1 MLRKICQCKREEIVE
16 EMYSRMSVLC
26 LNNKYC
32 TLGVLFS
39 ASTKWDNS
47 NLRGILNAE
56 YYFSVPVSLI
66 NFSDSA

>member
-32 TLGVLFS
+32 TLGVLFFCQYKMGQFK
-39 ASTKWDNS
+39 STGNIKC
-47 NLRGILNAE
+47 GILFFHLGLT
-56 YYFSVPVSLI
+56 Y
-66 NFSDSA
+66 